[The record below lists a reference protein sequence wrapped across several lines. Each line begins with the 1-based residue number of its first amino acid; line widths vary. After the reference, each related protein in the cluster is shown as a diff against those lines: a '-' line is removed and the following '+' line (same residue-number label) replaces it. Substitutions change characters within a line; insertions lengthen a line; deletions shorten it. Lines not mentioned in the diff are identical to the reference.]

1 MEKNKNEIDRRKF
14 ISTTVKGAT
23 VLAASGLVSSCS
35 LFTSDDKAQV
45 PKRLLGKTG
54 LNVSILSFGGGS
66 QFMRNVDGE
75 WERHLETAIAKGI
88 NLFDTAPNY
97 RIVGAAGKNA
107 LRSEER
113 YARVLSPYRSQI
125 YYMTKLDIG
134 NDGKRHAET
143 VRASVEGSLK
153 SLNTDYLD
161 ILLIH
166 SINDKDT
173 VGEVENGVYKEMV
186 KLKDEG
192 IIKHIGF
199 SSMDSAEMSRDL
211 LENLDFDTALL
222 AMNPTKYRSFAEL
235 ALPVAK
241 RKNVGVATIK
251 VLRGLIG
258 KDATAEE
265 LLEYVWTE
273 NHVSS
278 AMIGH
283 YGLDTLK
290 ENIKLA
296 IKNGKRNQLALDKDA
311 LENRLASY
319 AGPHA
324 LVWARP
330 GYEDAGIVV

>member
-1 MEKNKNEIDRRKF
+1 MDNKNEINRRKF

-23 VLAASGLVSSCS
+23 LLTASGLVSSCS
-35 LFTSDDKAQV
+35 LFTGNDKEQV

-54 LNVSILSFGGGS
+54 MNVSILSFGGGS
-66 QFMRNVDGE
+66 QFMRNENGE
-75 WERHLETAIAKGI
+75 WEKHLETAIEKGI

-113 YARVLSPYRSQI
+113 YGKVLSPYRSKI

-134 NDGKRHAET
+134 NDGKRHADE
-143 VRASVEGSLK
+143 VRQSVEGSLK

-161 ILLIH
+161 VLLIH
-166 SINDKDT
+166 SINDSDS
-173 VGEVENGVYKEMV
+173 VGEIEKGVYKEMV

-199 SSMDSAEMSRDL
+199 SSMDSAEKSRDL
-211 LENLDFDTALL
+211 LENLDFDTAML
-222 AMNPTKYRSFAEL
+222 AMNPTKYRSFAEI

-241 RKNVGVATIK
+241 RKNVGVTTIK

-273 NHVSS
+273 NYVSS

-283 YGLDTLK
+283 YGLNVLK
-290 ENIKLA
+290 ENIRLA
-296 IKNGKRNQLALDKDA
+296 INSGKKNQLALDKES

-330 GYEDAGIVV
+330 GYEDAGITV

>member
-1 MEKNKNEIDRRKF
+1 MEKNKNELNRRKF
-14 ISTTVKGAT
+14 ITTSVKGAT

-35 LFTSDDKAQV
+35 LFTGNNAQV

-54 LNVSILSFGGGS
+54 MNVSILSFGGGS
-66 QFMRNVDGE
+66 QFMRNENGE
-75 WERHLETAIAKGI
+75 WEKHLETAIKKGI

-97 RIVGAAGKNA
+97 RIVGAAGKNE
-107 LRSEER
+107 LKSEER
-113 YARVLSPYRSQI
+113 YGRILTPYRSQI
-125 YYMTKLDIG
+125 YYLTKLDIG
-134 NDGKRHAET
+134 NDGKRHANH
-143 VRASVEGSLK
+143 VRQSVEGSLK
-153 SLNTDYLD
+153 CLNTDYID
-161 ILLIH
+161 VLLIH
-166 SINDKDT
+166 SINDSDS
-173 VGEVENGVYKEMV
+173 VGEIEKGVYKEMV

-211 LENLDFDTALL
+211 LENLDFDTAML
-222 AMNPTKYRSFAEL
+222 AMNPTKYRSFAEI

-241 RKNVGVATIK
+241 RKNVGVTTIK

-283 YGLDTLK
+283 YGLNVLK

-296 IKNGKRNQLALDKDA
+296 INNGEKNQLALNKDA

-330 GYEDAGIVV
+330 GYEDAGITV

>member
-1 MEKNKNEIDRRKF
+1 MKNNMNEINRRKF

-23 VLAASGLVSSCS
+23 VLAASGLAASCS
-35 LFTSDDKAQV
+35 IFTGDDKEQV

-66 QFMRNVDGE
+66 QFMKNGNGE
-75 WERHLETAIAKGI
+75 WEKHLETAIKKGI

-97 RIVGAAGKNA
+97 RIMGSAGKNE

-113 YARVLSPYRSQI
+113 YARILSPYRSQI
-125 YYMTKLDIG
+125 HYMTKLDIG
-134 NDGKRHAET
+134 SDGKRPVDD
-143 VRASVEGSLK
+143 VRPSVEGSLK
-153 SLNTDYLD
+153 SLNTDYID

-166 SINDKDT
+166 SINDTDS
-173 VGEVENGVYKEMV
+173 VGEIENGVYKEMV

-192 IIKHIGF
+192 IIKQIGF

-211 LENLDFDTALL
+211 LENLDFDTAML
-222 AMNPTKYRSFAEL
+222 AMNPTKYRSFAEI

-241 RKNVGVATIK
+241 RKNVGVTSIK

-265 LLEYVWTE
+265 LLEYVWSE

-283 YGLDTLK
+283 YGLNVLK
-290 ENIKLA
+290 ENINLA
-296 IKNGKRNQLALDKDA
+296 IKNGKKNQLVLDKEA

-330 GYEDAGIVV
+330 GYEDAGIIV

>member
-1 MEKNKNEIDRRKF
+1 MENNKNEINRRKF

-23 VLAASGLVSSCS
+23 VLAVSGLASSCS
-35 LFTSDDKAQV
+35 VFTGDEKAQV
-45 PKRLLGKTG
+45 PKRPLGKTG
-54 LNVSILSFGGGS
+54 MNVSILSFGGGS
-66 QFMRNVDGE
+66 QFMRNENGQ
-75 WERHLETAIAKGI
+75 WEKMLETAIKNGI

-97 RIVGAAGKNA
+97 RIVGPGGKNA

-113 YARVLSPYRSQI
+113 YGKVLSPYRSQI

-134 NDGKRHAET
+134 NDGKRHPET
-143 VRASVEGSLK
+143 VRKSVEGSLK
-153 SLNTDYLD
+153 RLNTDYID

-173 VGEVENGVYKEMV
+173 VGEIENGIYKEMI
-186 KLKDEG
+186 KLKEEG
-192 IIKHIGF
+192 IIKHTGF
-199 SSMDSAEMSRDL
+199 SSMDSAEKSRDL
-211 LENLDFDTALL
+211 LENLDFDVAML
-222 AMNPTKYRSFAEL
+222 AMNPTKYRGFADI

-241 RKNVGVATIK
+241 KKKVGVVTIK

-283 YGLDTLK
+283 YGLNTLK

-296 IKNGKRNQLALDKDA
+296 IKNGKKNHLTVDKEA
-311 LENRLASY
+311 LENRLVAY

>member
-1 MEKNKNEIDRRKF
+1 MKNNKNEIDRRKF

-23 VLAASGLVSSCS
+23 VLAGSGLVSSYS
-35 LFTSDDKAQV
+35 IFTGDDKAQV

-54 LNVSILSFGGGS
+54 MNVSILSFGGGS
-66 QFMRNVDGE
+66 QFMKNENGE
-75 WERHLETAIAKGI
+75 WEKHLETAINKGI

-97 RIVGAAGKNA
+97 RILGAAGKNT
-107 LRSEER
+107 LKSEER
-113 YARVLSPYRSQI
+113 YARILSPHRSQI
-125 YYMTKLDIG
+125 YYMTKMEGG
-134 NDGKRHAET
+134 NYGKRPADR
-143 VRASVEGSLK
+143 VRPSVEGSLK

-173 VGEVENGVYKEMV
+173 VGDIENGVYKEMV

-199 SSMDSAEMSRDL
+199 SSMDSAEKSRDL
-211 LENLDFDTALL
+211 LENLDFDTAML
-222 AMNPTKYRSFAEL
+222 AMNPTKYRNFAEI

-241 RKNVGVATIK
+241 RKNVGLTTIK
-251 VLRGLIG
+251 VLKGLVG
-258 KDATAEE
+258 NDATAEE
-265 LLEYVWTE
+265 LLEYVWSE

-278 AMIGH
+278 AMVGH
-283 YGLDTLK
+283 YGLNVLK

-296 IKNGKRNQLALDKDA
+296 INNGKKDQLTLDKDD

-330 GYEDAGIVV
+330 GYEDGGVIV

>member
-1 MEKNKNEIDRRKF
+1 MKNKKNEINRRKF
-14 ISTTVKGAT
+14 ITTSMKGAT

-35 LFTSDDKAQV
+35 LFTGSDKEQV
-45 PKRLLGKTG
+45 PKRPFGKTG
-54 LNVSILSFGGGS
+54 INVSILSFGGGS
-66 QFMRNVDGE
+66 QFMKNPDGK
-75 WERHLETAIAKGI
+75 WEELLETAVKKGI

-97 RIVGAAGKNA
+97 RIVGPAGKNA

-113 YARVLSPYRSQI
+113 YARILSPYRSQI
-125 YYMTKLDIG
+125 HYLTKLDIG
-134 NDGKRHAET
+134 NDGKRHPDE
-143 VRASVEGSLK
+143 VRQSVEGSLK
-153 SLNTDYLD
+153 SLNTDYID
-161 ILLIH
+161 VLLIH
-166 SINDKDT
+166 SINDKDS
-173 VGEVENGVYKEMV
+173 VGEIEKGVYKEMV
-186 KLKDEG
+186 KLKNEG

-199 SSMDSAEMSRDL
+199 SSMDSAEKSRDL
-211 LENLDFDTALL
+211 LANLDFDAALL
-222 AMNPTKYRSFAEL
+222 AMNPTKYRGFAEI

-241 RKNVGVATIK
+241 SKNVGVATIK
-251 VLRGLIG
+251 VFRGLIG

-265 LLEYVWTE
+265 LLEYIWTE

-283 YGLDTLK
+283 YGMNVLE

-296 IKNGKRNQLALDKDA
+296 IKNGKNNQLALDKVA

-330 GYEDAGIVV
+330 GYEDAGIIV

>member
-1 MEKNKNEIDRRKF
+1 MKNKMNEIDRRKF
-14 ISTTVKGAT
+14 ITTSVKGAT
-23 VLAASGLVSSCS
+23 VLAASGFVSSCS
-35 LFTSDDKAQV
+35 LFSGDDKEQV
-45 PKRLLGKTG
+45 PKRPFGKTG
-54 LNVSILSFGGGS
+54 LNISILSFGGGS
-66 QFMRNVDGE
+66 QFMKNPDGE
-75 WERHLETAIAKGI
+75 WEKLLETAMKKGI

-97 RIVGAAGKNA
+97 RIVGPAGKNA

-113 YARVLSPYRSQI
+113 YGKVLSPYRSQI

-134 NDGKRHAET
+134 NDGKRHPEE
-143 VRASVEGSLK
+143 VRQSVERSLTR
-153 SLNTDYLD
+153 LNTDYID
-161 ILLIH
+161 FLLIH
-166 SINDKDT
+166 SINEKDS
-173 VGEVENGVYKEMV
+173 VGEIEKGVYKEMV

-192 IIKHIGF
+192 IIKYLGF
-199 SSMDSAEMSRDL
+199 SSMDSAEKSRDL
-211 LENLDFDTALL
+211 LENLDFDGVLL
-222 AMNPTKYRSFAEL
+222 AMNPTKYRGYAEV

-241 RKNVGVATIK
+241 RKNVGVAAIK
-251 VLRGLIG
+251 VFRGLIG

-265 LLEYVWTE
+265 LLEYIWTD

-283 YGLDTLK
+283 YGMNVLK

-296 IKNGKRNQLALDKDA
+296 INNGKNNQVTLDKEA
-311 LENRLASY
+311 LEKRLASY

>member
-1 MEKNKNEIDRRKF
+1 MGNNKNEINRRKF
-14 ISTTVKGAT
+14 ISTTVKGTT

-35 LFTSDDKAQV
+35 LFTDNDKAQV

-54 LNVSILSFGGGS
+54 MNVSILSLGGGS
-66 QFMRNVDGE
+66 QFMRNENGE
-75 WERHLETAIAKGI
+75 WEKHLETAIERGI

-113 YARVLSPYRSQI
+113 FARILSAYRSKI

-134 NDGKRHAET
+134 NDGKRPVDK
-143 VRASVEGSLK
+143 VRESVEESLK

-161 ILLIH
+161 VLLIH
-166 SINDKDT
+166 SINDKDS
-173 VGEVENGVYKEMV
+173 VGEIENGVYKEMV
-186 KLKDEG
+186 KLKNEG

-199 SSMDSAEMSRDL
+199 SSMDSAKMSRDL
-211 LENLDFDTALL
+211 MENLDFDAVLL
-222 AMNPTKYRSFAEL
+222 AMNPTKYRSFAEI

-241 RKNVGVATIK
+241 RKNIGVATIK

-258 KDATAEE
+258 NDATAEE
-265 LLEYVWTE
+265 LLKYSWTE
-273 NHVSS
+273 NHVAS

-283 YGLDTLK
+283 YGLNVLK

-296 IKNGKRNQLALDKDA
+296 INNGKINQLALDKDM

-319 AGPHA
+319 AGPHV

-330 GYEDAGIVV
+330 GYEDAGITV

>member
-1 MEKNKNEIDRRKF
+1 MKKNIEINRRKF
-14 ISTTVKGAT
+14 ITTSVKGAT
-23 VLAASGLVSSCS
+23 VFAASGLMPSCS
-35 LFTSDDKAQV
+35 LITGDDNALV

-66 QFMRNVDGE
+66 QFMKNPDGE
-75 WERHLETAIAKGI
+75 WEKHLETAVKKGI

-97 RIVGAAGKNA
+97 QIVGAAGKNK
-107 LRSEER
+107 LKSEER
-113 YARVLSPYRSQI
+113 YARILSPYRSQI
-125 YYMTKLDIG
+125 HYITKLDIG
-134 NDGKRHAET
+134 SDGKRHADE
-143 VRASVEGSLK
+143 VRKSVEGSLK
-153 SLNTDYLD
+153 SLNTDYID
-161 ILLIH
+161 VLLIH
-166 SINDKDT
+166 SINDKDS
-173 VGEVENGVYKEMV
+173 VGEIENGVYKEMV

-199 SSMDSAEMSRDL
+199 SSMDSAEMSRGL
-211 LENLDFDTALL
+211 LENLDFDIAML
-222 AMNPTKYRSFAEL
+222 AMNPTKYRNFAEI

-241 RKNVGVATIK
+241 RKNVGVTTIK

-283 YGLDTLK
+283 YGLNVLK

-296 IKNGKRNQLALDKDA
+296 INYGKKNQLALDKDD

-330 GYEDAGIVV
+330 GYEDAGIIA